1 MFQILSKADSLGVN
15 LSYVGQQKI
24 VHDFACLLEG
34 HMQGILED
42 SWHEFQIDCLNLV
55 HRNRQQNQLSQ
66 QPQQTPL
73 MTWPAPQQ
81 QTFWH
86 QPQLATWHALPQQQ
100 PPASQPSPL
109 TWIPPQSPQSSGQ
122 SSWTRTT
129 EWESGM
135 QPAPS
140 VALVQT
146 SSPTLSVSSLSA
158 TFKTPVAPLSFA
170 APTPCSVN
178 NKLQDIDTP
187 PDQRVYIGSDT
198 STSKDIEWDTSHN
211 ERLLAVRD
219 FERQAVVAFI
229 FNPRIRTMKNAQ
241 HNKWTKNNETVT
253 KRHTTWC
260 AYPNTK

>member
-34 HMQGILED
+34 HMQDISEN
-42 SWHEFQIDCLNLV
+42 SWHEFQIDCLNLI
-55 HRNRQQNQLSQ
+55 HRYRQQNQLSQ
-66 QPQQTPL
+66 QPQQTPP
-73 MTWPAPQQ
+73 MTWPAPQQQQPWQPLQQ

-100 PPASQPSPL
+100 QRPASQPSPL
-109 TWIPPQSPQSSGQ
+109 TWIPPQSPQ

-140 VALVQT
+140 VVLVQT
-146 SSPTLSVSSLSA
+146 PSPTPSVSSLSA

-178 NKLQDIDTP
+178 DKLQDIDTP
-187 PDQRVYIGSDT
+187 PDQRVYIGNGA
-198 STSKDIEWDTSHN
+198 STSK
-211 ERLLAVRD
+211 
-219 FERQAVVAFI
+219 
-229 FNPRIRTMKNAQ
+229 
-241 HNKWTKNNETVT
+241 
-253 KRHTTWC
+253 
-260 AYPNTK
+260 

>member
-34 HMQGILED
+34 HMQGISED
-42 SWHEFQIDCLNLV
+42 SWHDFQIDCLNLV
-55 HRNRQQNQLSQ
+55 HRCRQQNQLSQ
-66 QPQQTPL
+66 QPQQTPP
-73 MTWPAPQQ
+73 MTWPAPQQQQPLQPPQQ

-86 QPQLATWHALPQQQ
+86 QPQLATWHALPQQQQQPPASQPSPLTWIQQQQ

-135 QPAPS
+135 QSAPS

-146 SSPTLSVSSLSA
+146 PSPTPSASSSA

-170 APTPCSVN
+170 ALTPCSVN

-187 PDQRVYIGSDT
+187 PDQRVYIGSVPAPA
-198 STSKDIEWDTSHN
+198 KDIE
-211 ERLLAVRD
+211 
-219 FERQAVVAFI
+219 
-229 FNPRIRTMKNAQ
+229 
-241 HNKWTKNNETVT
+241 
-253 KRHTTWC
+253 
-260 AYPNTK
+260 